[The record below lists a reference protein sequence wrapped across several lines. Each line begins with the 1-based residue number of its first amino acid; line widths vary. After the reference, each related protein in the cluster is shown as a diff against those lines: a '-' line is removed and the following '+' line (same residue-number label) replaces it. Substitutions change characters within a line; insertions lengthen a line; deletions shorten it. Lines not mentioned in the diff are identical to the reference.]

1 MPSSTSS
8 LILQLEA
15 DNLREM
21 RFEMHDV
28 CQNCHDDI
36 DVLQHDSVHGRAL
49 ADGNLD
55 APTCVDCHGN
65 HTIESPGE
73 PREKVS
79 VTCGQCHS
87 TINEQ
92 YANSVHGAALLG
104 EHNPDVPVCTDCHGV
119 HNIPDPRTAE
129 FRTASP
135 QMCGDCHADEELMA
149 QYDIST
155 DVFDTYVA
163 DFHGTT
169 VELFDRQS
177 PHEATNKAVCYDCHG
192 IHNILPA
199 NDEHSQVIQ
208 ENLLTTCR
216 QCHPDATANFPAAW
230 TSHFQAF
237 TGTQSAGLPG
247 QSLLLDRHSVHHRRL
262 PDLYRQ

>member
-1 MPSSTSS
+1 
-8 LILQLEA
+8 
-15 DNLREM
+15 
-21 RFEMHDV
+21 MHG
-28 CQNCHDDI
+28 Q
-36 DVLQHDSVHGRAL
+36 AL
-49 ADGNLD
+49 AEGNLN

-65 HTIESPGE
+65 HTIDVPGE

-79 VTCGQCHS
+79 VTCKQCHS

-129 FRTASP
+129 FRVASP
-135 QMCGDCHADEELMA
+135 QMCGDCHADDEMMA
-149 QYDIST
+149 KYGIST
-155 DVFDTYVA
+155 EVFDTYVA

-169 VELFDRQS
+169 VELFERQS
-177 PHEATNKAVCYDCHG
+177 PHEETNKAVCYDCHG

-199 NDEHSQVIQ
+199 NDEHSQIIQ

-230 TSHFQAF
+230 TSHFQ
-237 TGTQSAGLPG
+237 P
-247 QSLLLDRHSVHHRRL
+247 SLQHNPLVYLVNLFYWIVIPVTIGGFLLFIGSDVYRMGRERRQRNQQESQE
-262 PDLYRQ
+262 PHE